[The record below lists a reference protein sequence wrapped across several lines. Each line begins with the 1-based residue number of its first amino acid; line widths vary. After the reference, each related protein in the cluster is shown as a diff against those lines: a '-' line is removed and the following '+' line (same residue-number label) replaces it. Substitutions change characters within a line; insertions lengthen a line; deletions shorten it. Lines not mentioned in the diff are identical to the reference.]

1 MKYTKLRK
9 EVIDETG
16 CLLEAAVMSF
26 IMDGAEIQRTECPVI
41 PPSFIGRSLN
51 LADEDVNWA
60 VGELREKGWFTDEDV
75 TYETADGTER
85 HSVKWNL
92 SEKATS
98 KIYVRKKKPVGIDG
112 TLIFKDGKFLANN
125 PVNDGGNFEDNF
137 EDVTEQVM
145 QSLGGV
151 YAEEVQ

>member
-26 IMDGAEIQRTECPVI
+26 IMDGAEIQRTESPVI
-41 PPSFIGRSLN
+41 PAYFISKN
-51 LADEDVNWA
+51 LKLSEEDVNWA
-60 VGELREKGWFTDEDV
+60 VNTLEENGWFTVENVTIQTED
-75 TYETADGTER
+75 GNER
-85 HSVKWNL
+85 HSIKWNL

-98 KIYVRKKKPVGIDG
+98 KIHIRKKKPIGVDG
-112 TLIFKDGKFLANN
+112 SLIFRYGKFLANN
-125 PVNDGGNFEDNF
+125 PISEGDGIFEDNF
-137 EDVTEQVM
+137 EDVTQQVM

-151 YAEEVQ
+151 YVD